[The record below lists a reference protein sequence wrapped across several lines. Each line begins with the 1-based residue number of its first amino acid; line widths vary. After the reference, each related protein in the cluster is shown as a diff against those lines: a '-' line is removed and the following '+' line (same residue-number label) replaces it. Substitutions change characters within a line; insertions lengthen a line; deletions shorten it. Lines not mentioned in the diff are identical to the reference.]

1 MTQKRYTDEQLE
13 QYWGAFKKAGWN
25 IAATAH
31 GVNEPYP
38 TWQHRVRACRA
49 AGYKE
54 EGKRVEKSR
63 CISNDLLA
71 HTYDVYKA
79 SSGNQAEAAR
89 RLSLTR
95 SALQGRLD
103 KIKSRLGL
111 EYMPAEDHRIL
122 LLDIETAP
130 NKAYFWG
137 GTWKVNI
144 NPDWI
149 EANGHVL
156 CWTAKWLGEKESMFS
171 RLKEGKHKSLLG
183 PMHKLLNEAHA
194 VVHYNGQSFD
204 IPTLNKEFL
213 THGFTPPSP
222 YKQIDL
228 LLTMREGFRFP
239 SNKLDYICKTLDL
252 GGKMRHEGA
261 QLWMDC
267 MDDKPEAWAKMEA
280 YNRRDVDLLEKLYKR
295 LLPWI
300 KKHPNRAALSGM
312 EICVYC
318 ASTNIKQD
326 KTYTANQLTYKR
338 FTCSDCGGWFRGTK
352 SINPRNEKR
361 FALTA

>member
-1 MTQKRYTDEQLE
+1 MRYTDKQLE
-13 QYWGAFKKAGWN
+13 QFWKAYEAAKWN
-25 IAATAH
+25 INTAAANA
-31 GVNEPYP
+31 GESMS
-38 TWQHRVRACRA
+38 TWQHRVRACRTR
-49 AGYKE
+49 GYTGV
-54 EGKRVEKSR
+54 GKRVDKSR
-63 CISNDLLA
+63 
-71 HTYDVYKA
+71 HTPKDVLERSFELYKQTG
-79 SSGNQAEAAR
+79 GNQMKTAALLGMTR
-89 RLSLTR
+89 AGFQARLAR
-95 SALQGRLD
+95 
-103 KIKSRLGL
+103 IKSTLGL
-111 EYMPAEDHRIL
+111 EYLPADDHRIL

-130 NKAYFWG
+130 NRAYFWG

-149 EANGHVL
+149 DADGYVL
-156 CWTAKWLGEKESMFS
+156 CWTAKWLGEEKATFL
-171 RLKEGKHKSLLG
+171 RLKDGKHKSLLG
-183 PMHKLLNEAHA
+183 PIHRMLHEAHA
-194 VVHYNGQSFD
+194 VVHYNGTSFD

-222 YKQIDL
+222 YRQIDL

-239 SNKLDYICKTLDL
+239 NNKLDYICKSLEIGEKL
-252 GGKMRHEGA
+252 RHEGP

-267 MDDKPEAWAKMEA
+267 MDDKPEAWAKMEQ
-280 YNRRDVDLLEKLYKR
+280 YNRRDVELLEKLYRR

-300 KKHPNRAALSGM
+300 RKHPNRAALSGM
-312 EICVYC
+312 EVCVYC

-338 FTCSDCGGWFRGTK
+338 FSCFDCGGWFRGTK

>member
-1 MTQKRYTDEQLE
+1 MANKRYSAVELE
-13 QYWGAFKKAGWN
+13 KFWAAYKAAGWN
-25 IAATAH
+25 AIKTAMDS
-31 GVNEPYP
+31 GEPYP
-38 TWQHRVRACRA
+38 TWQHRIRACRA
-49 AGYKE
+49 AGCKG
-54 EGKRVEKSR
+54 EGKRIERTRLMPTAELESTLDAVKS
-63 CISNDLLA
+63 CGSVNKAAHLLGINRSTLQNRLA
-71 HTYDVYKA
+71 RLKHRT
-79 SSGNQAEAAR
+79 GAEFV
-89 RLSLTR
+89 
-95 SALQGRLD
+95 
-103 KIKSRLGL
+103 
-111 EYMPAEDHRIL
+111 PADDHRIL

-156 CWTAKWLGEKESMFS
+156 CWTAKWLGEKESTFL
-171 RLKEGKHKSLLG
+171 RLKDGKHKSLLG
-183 PMHKLLNEAHA
+183 PIHRMLNEADA
-194 VVHYNGQSFD
+194 VVHYNGQKFD

-228 LLTMREGFRFP
+228 LLTMREGFKFP

-252 GGKMRHEGA
+252 GEKLRHQGA
-261 QLWMDC
+261 DLWMDC
-267 MDDKPEAWAKMEA
+267 MDDKPEAWAIMES
-280 YNRRDVDLLEKLYKR
+280 YNRRDVDLLETLYR
-295 LLPWI
+295 RILPWI

-318 ASTNIKQD
+318 ASHNIREDRK
-326 KTYTANQLTYKR
+326 YTANQLTYKQYN
-338 FTCSDCGGWFRGTK
+338 CKDCGGWFRGTK

>member
-1 MTQKRYTDEQLE
+1 MAKRFSEEQLKEFWKTYE
-13 QYWGAFKKAGWN
+13 QNGWN
-25 IAATAH
+25 ITRTAVAT
-31 GVNEPYP
+31 NTPFP
-38 TWQHRVRACRA
+38 TWQHRIRSCEA
-49 AGYKE
+49 AGFKNK
-54 EGKRVEKSR
+54 GKRVEKSR
-63 CISNDLLA
+63 LVDNKILEETLEVVKTCGSVN
-71 HTYDVYKA
+71 KA
-79 SSGNQAEAAR
+79 SH
-89 RLSLTR
+89 
-95 SALQGRLD
+95 
-103 KIKSRLGL
+103 ILGL
-111 EYMPAEDHRIL
+111 NRSTIQNRLAKLKHRTGAEYLPVEDHRIL

-156 CWTAKWLGEKESMFS
+156 CWTAKWLGEDEAVFH
-171 RLKEGKHKSLLG
+171 RLKDGKHKSLLG
-183 PMHKLLNEAHA
+183 PMHKLLHEAHA

-252 GGKMRHEGA
+252 GEKMRHEGA

-267 MDDKPEAWAKMEA
+267 MDDKTEAWAKMEA
-280 YNRRDVDLLEKLYKR
+280 YNRRDVDLLEKLYRK

-300 KKHPNRAALSGM
+300 KRHPNRAALSGM
-312 EICVYC
+312 EVCVYC
-318 ASTNIKQD
+318 ASPNIKQD

-338 FTCSDCGGWFRGTK
+338 FTCGDCGGWFRGTK
-352 SINPRNEKR
+352 SVNPRNEKR